1 MGTFRRTTRS
11 IHGRWPGQQQS
22 LGNSGLRLGSLRQLE
37 NNSAGRHEIRTIDQV
52 DPVRQERLGGD
63 EVLYVEFEQPIQP
76 ASFDLGDI
84 QITGPDAVFLEELTQ
99 LSSTR
104 FLIDLAGPQNQESNG
119 NLPMVPGQ
127 YLVKIGPNIL
137 SFSSQAM
144 DGNNNGVPGEANDAF
159 QGSFSIDGSGPR
171 VTASSPAHNAT
182 LTQSFSSYDVTFNE
196 PIDPRKI
203 NLNGVQLLKVNE
215 SFRPALGFSMLTA
228 DRVRFHFDTQS
239 ENGSYVFVIEPWAIV
254 DLEGNEMNADGDD
267 INGETEPPQF
277 DGYRGSL
284 QLQRQSLKIISQVP
298 AVSTNEAI
306 EAIEVTFNQ
315 PIAANSFSAADVTLV
330 GPVGVVPILSVTRLT
345 DTRYRI
351 TTQRATADGTY
362 DLTIGPAITD
372 AGGVAMDQDE
382 DGNTGEL
389 DDRYRGT
396 ILLAGAGPQIQ
407 HITPRAPTA
416 APISFIDILFSE
428 PIQLS
433 SITPVDISIV
443 GPQGAIVVTSIE
455 GINATTVRARFAP
468 QSLEGNYTV
477 KIGPNITDLGG
488 SLMDQD
494 RDGRLG
500 EAIDDVFTG
509 SFSIDASGLRVISAA
524 PSGGT
529 NTPFSTIDLT
539 FSEAVDPNSVTLADV
554 TLTGPDGPINATQIV
569 VMDGNKV
576 RIHLPLQSK
585 RGVYTLTIGPNIVDM
600 VGNAMDSNQNGILAK
615 RPMRL
620 PTPFRWHC
628 QTCSSSRSMRR
639 VRC

>member
-1 MGTFRRTTRS
+1 
-11 IHGRWPGQQQS
+11 
-22 LGNSGLRLGSLRQLE
+22 
-37 NNSAGRHEIRTIDQV
+37 
-52 DPVRQERLGGD
+52 
-63 EVLYVEFEQPIQP
+63 
-76 ASFDLGDI
+76 
-84 QITGPDAVFLEELTQ
+84 
-99 LSSTR
+99 
-104 FLIDLAGPQNQESNG
+104 
-119 NLPMVPGQ
+119 
-127 YLVKIGPNIL
+127 
-137 SFSSQAM
+137 
-144 DGNNNGVPGEANDAF
+144 
-159 QGSFSIDGSGPR
+159 
-171 VTASSPAHNAT
+171 
-182 LTQSFSSYDVTFNE
+182 
-196 PIDPRKI
+196 
-203 NLNGVQLLKVNE
+203 
-215 SFRPALGFSMLTA
+215 
-228 DRVRFHFDTQS
+228 
-239 ENGSYVFVIEPWAIV
+239 
-254 DLEGNEMNADGDD
+254 
-267 INGETEPPQF
+267 
-277 DGYRGSL
+277 
-284 QLQRQSLKIISQVP
+284 
-298 AVSTNEAI
+298 
-306 EAIEVTFNQ
+306 
-315 PIAANSFSAADVTLV
+315 
-330 GPVGVVPILSVTRLT
+330 
-345 DTRYRI
+345 
-351 TTQRATADGTY
+351 
-362 DLTIGPAITD
+362 
-372 AGGVAMDQDE
+372 MDQDE

-509 SFSIDASGLRVISAA
+509 SFSIDASGLRVVSAA

-539 FSEAVDPNSVTLADV
+539 FSEAVNPNSVTLADV

-569 VMDGNKV
+569 VMDGNIV

-600 VGNAMDSNQNGILAK
+600 VGNAMDSNQNGILGEAADAFTNTISLALADLFLESLNAPSSVLNGNTFEVSYTV
-615 RPMRL
+615 RNIQTGTAAAPWIDRVVFSRDRFYGNNDDTVIESRTVTTSLEANGFYTRTITGTAPFGFTGEARIFAVIDAGSVVSEANEQNNRL
-620 PTPFRWHC
+620 ERLIQVEFQKPPADLIVDGITATGPVGRGAALPLTF
-628 QTCSSSRSMRR
+628 R
-639 VRC
+639 VRNDGTAQTAQDQWSDQVYLSTNNTLDSGDRLLGR